1 MLKKVAAFGAT
12 MLAVAALVVG
22 VASPASADTF
32 TCFGYT
38 GTFASPGPYPTYKYV
53 TWPLAG
59 PDNCFGI
66 SPGRH
71 IWSTSAGHPWSIIPG
86 GGLAD
91 GLSAYRN
98 DVGSGYYGKTVQVW
112 VASSGHFFCQTW
124 WSDTGWE
131 GFWSSCNSGITPN

>member
-1 MLKKVAAFGAT
+1 VLKKLAAFGAT
-12 MLAVAALVVG
+12 LVVMAGLAVG
-22 VASPASADTF
+22 MASPASAVSY

-38 GTFASPGPYPTYKYV
+38 GNFASPTAYPTYQYV
-53 TWPLAG
+53 NWPTG

-71 IWSTSAGHPWSIIPG
+71 IWSTSSGHPWSQIPG

-91 GLSAYRN
+91 GLSGYLES
-98 DVGSGYYGKTVQVW
+98 VGSGFYGKTVQVW
-112 VASSGHFFCQTW
+112 IAASGNYYCQTW

-131 GFWSSCNSGITPN
+131 SFWTLCNSGIAPN